1 MNNIYI
7 GIDPGLHGGIAVLDE
22 DGNVVDVDKMPQ
34 TPLDVLTY
42 FRQYDIAHTAVYLED
57 VGHGMP
63 GQSSKATATF
73 ARHNG
78 HLEMALLSCGLR
90 TIKCTPQKW
99 MKTYQ
104 LGKSKDY
111 SKAEWKR
118 RLKEK
123 CQQLF
128 PTLGKKITLATC
140 DALLI
145 ASYGRH
151 QEIRNDKL

>member
-1 MNNIYI
+1 MKINNNIYMYI
-7 GIDPGLHGGIAVLDE
+7 GIDPGQQGGIAVLD
-22 DGNVVDVDKMPQ
+22 DRGNVVDVTKMPQ
-34 TPLDVLTY
+34 TPFDILSYLK
-42 FRQYDIAHTAVYLED
+42 QYDKACTTVYLED

-63 GQSSKATATF
+63 GQSSKATAKF

-78 HLEMALLSCGLR
+78 HLEMALLSCELR

-104 LGKSKDY
+104 MGKSKDY
-111 SKAEWKR
+111 TKAGWKR
-118 RLKEK
+118 KLKEK

-128 PTLGKKITLATC
+128 PTLGKQITLSTC

-145 ASYGRH
+145 AFYGYQ
-151 QEIRNDKL
+151 QER